1 VRLFLFYLLLTGRNN
16 RQYCEGKGLIFS
28 MFVQDIERLGLT
40 EKESKLYLTSLRI
53 GPASMQVLARKA
65 GIDRGTAYHVA
76 QTLGD
81 KGLFAIVEDGK
92 RPLFRATHPDALY
105 AYVEQQKAEADKHFA
120 AMQEMHEDLKV
131 LYDIGA

>member
-1 VRLFLFYLLLTGRNN
+1 
-16 RQYCEGKGLIFS
+16 

-76 QTLGD
+76 QTLGE
-81 KGLFAIVEDGK
+81 KGLFEIVDQSK
-92 RPLFRATHPDALY
+92 RPLFRATHPDQLQE
-105 AYVEQQKAEADKHFA
+105 YVRQRKEEADRHFA
-120 AMQEMHEDLKV
+120 AMQEMHDDLKA
-131 LYDIGA
+131 LYEVGIS

>member
-1 VRLFLFYLLLTGRNN
+1 
-16 RQYCEGKGLIFS
+16 

-76 QTLGD
+76 QTLTE
-81 KGLFAIVEDGK
+81 KGLFAQLEDGK
-92 RPLFRATHPDALY
+92 RSMFRATHPRRLYEYVEDQKKKADQHYETVQTMIDDLEALY
-105 AYVEQQKAEADKHFA
+105 EVGG
-120 AMQEMHEDLKV
+120 V
-131 LYDIGA
+131 